1 MVIQFY
7 TKFYTLSGKRVKIKG
22 FWALILTFVEVTGE
36 KLVAGWR
43 GDELFAPS
51 IKLKSGSQKD
61 TSVGF
66 VYALCRFSL
75 KHP

>member
-7 TKFYTLSGKRVKIKG
+7 TKFYTLSGKRVKTKG

-51 IKLKSGSQKD
+51 ILNRVKREVKKWRPER
-61 TSVGF
+61 
-66 VYALCRFSL
+66 YLCRL
-75 KHP
+75 CICIV